1 MQVYNHSNEGV
12 SVSNPI
18 PIPIHRI
25 GLRLAIAMF
34 ALVALTLTQARAED
48 NDDYKGWPKQSR
60 SERLGTFTYVYG
72 GAGFASHTGTEE
84 GKTAYAIGSDEAI
97 EDPDDIYMNGGFGVR
112 FPNDLSFEVG
122 ISLLNGAYDTNPAGG
137 SSSPKPDQPA
147 FEMSLMKGF
156 DLGGPPLW
164 RYTLRAGFASIDD
177 PNTDDSGFFGIGIA
191 HEPFR
196 AEFRSY
202 DFGVFQSDVFAV
214 SYIYDF

>member
-1 MQVYNHSNEGV
+1 MQVHNYSNQGV
-12 SVSNPI
+12 SAHS
-18 PIPIHRI
+18 PIHRI

-34 ALVALTLTQARAED
+34 ALAALMFTSAQAED
-48 NDDYKGWPKQSR
+48 KGAYKNWPEKSR
-60 SERLGTFTYVYG
+60 AERLGTFTYVYG
-72 GAGFASHTGTEE
+72 GAGFVSHTGTEE
-84 GKTAYAIGSDEAI
+84 GKIAYAVGTDEAV
-97 EDPDDIYMNGGFGVR
+97 EDPDDIYMTGGFGVR
-112 FPNDLSFEVG
+112 FPNDFNFEVG
-122 ISLLNGAYDTNPAGG
+122 ISLLNGAYDTNPALG

-156 DLGGPPLW
+156 DLGGPPLM

-177 PNTDDSGFFGIGIA
+177 PNADDSGFFGIGIA

-202 DFGVFQSDVFAV
+202 DFGTFESGVFSV

>member
-12 SVSNPI
+12 SI
-18 PIPIHRI
+18 PNPIHRI

-48 NDDYKGWPKQSR
+48 KDDYKGWPKQSR
-60 SERLGTFTYVYG
+60 AERLGTFTYVYG
-72 GAGFASHTGTEE
+72 GAGFVSHTGTEE
-84 GKTAYAIGSDEAI
+84 GKMAYALNDEPAL
-97 EDPDDIYMNGGFGVR
+97 EDPDDIFMTGGFGVR
-112 FPNDLSFEVG
+112 FANDLNFEVG
-122 ISLLNGAYDTNPAGG
+122 LALLNGAYDAPSGTGT
-137 SSSPKPDQPA
+137 SPKPDQPA

-177 PNTDDSGFFGIGIA
+177 PKADDSGFFGIGIA

-196 AEFRSY
+196 AEFRCY
-202 DFGVFQSDVFAV
+202 DFGTFQSDVFAV